1 MMENLLWKLCDYIG
15 CAYLLDGTNHKLPN
29 TTVWREEMD
38 ERLVS
43 TETVVS
49 CRWGNETVKLGM
61 KQIDKGQIS
70 TVKRYQS
77 FECCNPSTEHS
88 AKG

>member
-1 MMENLLWKLCDYIG
+1 
-15 CAYLLDGTNHKLPN
+15 
-29 TTVWREEMD
+29 MD

-43 TETVVS
+43 TETVVP
-49 CRWGNETVKLGM
+49 CRWGNKTVKLGM

-77 FECCNPSTEHS
+77 FECCNPWTEHS